1 MRVTSYCIRR
11 PQRLPATIGFE
22 LTNCAGSFFRSQ
34 RSASGSVK
42 VKPFRSAMNAML
54 ACLTSVNFPA
64 SQPSPSVSPETGGN
78 PMRSFRRSASVMLLS
93 SIAVIAA
100 LVAIRTSTAQPQKP
114 AEKDAKKTEQK
125 TEQKELLTVQPAAS
139 QTPPD
144 KSQQPSTKILLPQG
158 EVDEKNPV
166 ITNTDLITFN
176 VTVTDIYGR
185 FVSGLSKTA
194 FGIFD
199 DKSQQDI
206 TFFSDEDA
214 PVSVG
219 VLFDVSGSMSGEKV
233 RRARDALAHFIQT
246 SHDRDEYFLIGFNS
260 RAQLLMDRTRDG
272 NAVLDKLTFVQT
284 KNNTALYDA
293 CYLGVERV
301 QRGTHPKRALL
312 LISDGQDNN
321 SRYTFNE
328 LRRVLK
334 ESDVVLYAIG
344 ILGGGDPGSALGME
358 GQSILD
364 QLAGVSGGK
373 AFYPRSGAEMDDIF
387 EQIALELR
395 HQYSVG
401 YKPANFNSDGK
412 WHKIKVTVHPPR
424 GLPRLFVRSK
434 EGYFAIANPK

>member
-1 MRVTSYCIRR
+1 MGVVMKPRR
-11 PQRLPATIGFE
+11 Q
-22 LTNCAGSFFRSQ
+22 S
-34 RSASGSVK
+34 
-42 VKPFRSAMNAML
+42 
-54 ACLTSVNFPA
+54 
-64 SQPSPSVSPETGGN
+64 
-78 PMRSFRRSASVMLLS
+78 
-93 SIAVIAA
+93 A
-100 LVAIRTSTAQPQKP
+100 LVTLFFFIVFCLAAFTGSQTGSAQKKP
-114 AEKDAKKTEQK
+114 AEKPSPTPNN
-125 TEQKELLTVQPAAS
+125 ELLPVEPARPQPEPTKETEKPGKTTGVIVADE
-139 QTPPD
+139 QN
-144 KSQQPSTKILLPQG
+144 KSGK
-158 EVDEKNPV
+158 EVDEKTPV

-185 FVSGLSKTA
+185 FVSGLSKNA
-194 FGIFD
+194 FSIFD
-199 DKSQQDI
+199 EKQPQEI
-206 TFFSDEDA
+206 TFFSDDDS

-219 VLFDVSGSMSGEKV
+219 VLFDVSGSMSGDKV
-233 RRARDALAHFIQT
+233 RRARDALSHFIQT

-344 ILGGGDPGSALGME
+344 ILGGSDVGSSLGME

-364 QLAGVSGGK
+364 ELAGVSGGK
-373 AFYPRSGAEMDDIF
+373 AFYPRGPAEMDDIF

-395 HQYSVG
+395 HQYSIG
-401 YKPANFNSDGK
+401 YRPGNFTNDGK
-412 WHKIKVTVHPPR
+412 WHKIKVKLTPPR
-424 GLPRLFVRSK
+424 GLPRLFPRYK
-434 EGYFAIANPK
+434 EGYYAIANPK

>member
-1 MRVTSYCIRR
+1 MGVLMKPRR
-11 PQRLPATIGFE
+11 LSA
-22 LTNCAGSFFRSQ
+22 LTVVSLFAVFCLVAFT
-34 RSASGSVK
+34 ASETGRAQK
-42 VKPFRSAMNAML
+42 KP
-54 ACLTSVNFPA
+54 TEK
-64 SQPSPSVSPETGGN
+64 PSPTPG
-78 PMRSFRRSASVMLLS
+78 
-93 SIAVIAA
+93 
-100 LVAIRTSTAQPQKP
+100 
-114 AEKDAKKTEQK
+114 
-125 TEQKELLTVQPAAS
+125 KELLTVDPERPQAPAKQSEEPAPKPEP
-139 QTPPD
+139 TKEPE
-144 KSQQPSTKILLPQG
+144 KQQSGDAPQQKPG
-158 EVDEKNPV
+158 TEVDEKTPV
-166 ITNTDLITFN
+166 ITNTDLITFT

-185 FVSGLSKTA
+185 FVSGLSKNA
-194 FGIFD
+194 FSIFD
-199 DKSQQDI
+199 DKQQQEI
-206 TFFSDEDA
+206 TYFSDDDS

-219 VLFDVSGSMSGEKV
+219 VLFDVSGSMSGDKV

-301 QRGTHPKRALL
+301 QRGAHSKRALL

-328 LRRVLK
+328 LRRALK

-344 ILGGGDPGSALGME
+344 ILGGSDVGSTLGME

-364 QLAGVSGGK
+364 ELAGVSGGK
-373 AFYPRSGAEMDDIF
+373 AFYPRGPAEMDDIF

-395 HQYSVG
+395 HQYSIG
-401 YKPANFNSDGK
+401 YRPANFNNNGK
-412 WHKIKVTVHPPR
+412 WHKIKVKVNPPR

-434 EGYFAIANPK
+434 EGYYATANPK

>member
-1 MRVTSYCIRR
+1 
-11 PQRLPATIGFE
+11 
-22 LTNCAGSFFRSQ
+22 
-34 RSASGSVK
+34 
-42 VKPFRSAMNAML
+42 
-54 ACLTSVNFPA
+54 
-64 SQPSPSVSPETGGN
+64 
-78 PMRSFRRSASVMLLS
+78 MRSPRR
-93 SIAVIAA
+93 IALT
-100 LVAIRTSTAQPQKP
+100 LVAVGALITASITVATDSLAQKKPAQPPDKQT
-114 AEKDAKKTEQK
+114 EKQTQDPP
-125 TEQKELLTVQPAAS
+125 QKELLTVQPAAT
-139 QTPPD
+139 QTPPAD
-144 KSQQPSTKILLPQG
+144 QGQKPSNATKILLPEG
-158 EVDEKNPV
+158 GVDSQNAV
-166 ITNTDLITFN
+166 ITNTDLVTFN

-185 FVSGLSKTA
+185 FVAGLGKQA
-194 FGIFD
+194 FSVLD
-199 DKSQQDI
+199 EKAPQEI

-219 VLFDVSGSMSGEKV
+219 ILFDVSGSMSGDKV

-272 NAVLDKLTFVQT
+272 QAVLDKLTFVQT

-301 QRGTHPKRALL
+301 QRGTHSKRALL

-344 ILGGGDPGSALGME
+344 ILGGSDMGSALGME
-358 GQSILD
+358 GQGTLD
-364 QLAGVSGGK
+364 ELSGVSGGK

-395 HQYSVG
+395 HQYSIG
-401 YKPANFNSDGK
+401 FKPKNFVTDGK
-412 WHKIKVTVHPPR
+412 WHKIKVDVHPPR
-424 GLPRLFVRSK
+424 GLPKLFVRTK
-434 EGYFAIANPK
+434 QGYFAITNPK

>member
-1 MRVTSYCIRR
+1 MKSRR
-11 PQRLPATIGFE
+11 YVEPAVLAACMI
-22 LTNCAGSFFRSQ
+22 LTVAFAAAPLAIAQ
-34 RSASGSVK
+34 Q
-42 VKPFRSAMNAML
+42 KPEDK
-54 ACLTSVNFPA
+54 P
-64 SQPSPSVSPETGGN
+64 
-78 PMRSFRRSASVMLLS
+78 
-93 SIAVIAA
+93 
-100 LVAIRTSTAQPQKP
+100 AQPT
-114 AEKDAKKTEQK
+114 EKKD
-125 TEQKELLTVQPAAS
+125 LLKVEPAA
-139 QTPPD
+139 QPTPPD
-144 KSQQPSTKILLPQG
+144 ATPKKSPQKTDTRIQLPG
-158 EVDEKNPV
+158 GDVDDKNPV
-166 ITNTDLITFN
+166 ITNTDLITFT

-185 FVSGLSKTA
+185 FVSGLGQKA
-194 FGIFD
+194 FTIFD
-199 DKSQQDI
+199 DKAEQNI
-206 TFFSDEDA
+206 TFFSDDDS

-219 VLFDVSGSMSGEKV
+219 ILFDVSGSMSGDKV
-233 RRARDALAHFIQT
+233 RRARDALGHFVQT

-344 ILGGGDPGSALGME
+344 ILGGSDVGSSLGME
-358 GQSILD
+358 GQGIMD
-364 QLAGVSGGK
+364 ELAGVSGGK
-373 AFYPRSGAEMDDIF
+373 AFYPRSNAEMDDIF

-395 HQYSVG
+395 HQYSIG
-401 YKPANFNSDGK
+401 YRPPNFTNDGK
-412 WHKIKVTVHPPR
+412 WHKIKVKVAPPR

>member
-1 MRVTSYCIRR
+1 MKSRRHAVSAVLVTCMI
-11 PQRLPATIGFE
+11 LAIAF
-22 LTNCAGSFFRSQ
+22 AGS
-34 RSASGSVK
+34 
-42 VKPFRSAMNAML
+42 
-54 ACLTSVNFPA
+54 
-64 SQPSPSVSPETGGN
+64 
-78 PMRSFRRSASVMLLS
+78 LL
-93 SIAVIAA
+93 
-100 LVAIRTSTAQPQKP
+100 STAQQKP
-114 AEKDAKKTEQK
+114 ADKPAPPPEN
-125 TEQKELLTVQPAAS
+125 KELLTVEPAARP
-139 QTPPD
+139 TPPAGA
-144 KSQQPSTKILLPQG
+144 SQKGPQKAPTKIQLPG
-158 EVDEKNPV
+158 GDVDDKKPI
-166 ITNTDLITFN
+166 ITNTDLITFT

-185 FVSGLSKTA
+185 FVSGLGKSA
-194 FGIFD
+194 FSITD
-199 DKSQQDI
+199 EKNPQEI
-206 TFFSDEDA
+206 TFFSDEDS

-219 VLFDVSGSMSGEKV
+219 ILFDVSGSMSGDKV
-233 RRARDALAHFIQT
+233 RRARDALSHFVQT

-272 NAVLDKLTFVQT
+272 QAVLDKLTFVQT

-344 ILGGGDPGSALGME
+344 ILGGSDAGSSLGME
-358 GQSILD
+358 GQGIMD
-364 QLAGVSGGK
+364 DLAGVSGGK
-373 AFYPRSGAEMDDIF
+373 AFYPRSAAEMDDIF

-395 HQYSVG
+395 HQYSIG
-401 YKPANFNSDGK
+401 YRPPNFVSDGK
-412 WHKIKVTVHPPR
+412 WHRIKVKVAAPR

>member
-1 MRVTSYCIRR
+1 MRSPRR
-11 PQRLPATIGFE
+11 
-22 LTNCAGSFFRSQ
+22 
-34 RSASGSVK
+34 K
-42 VKPFRSAMNAML
+42 
-54 ACLTSVNFPA
+54 ACLVLI
-64 SQPSPSVSPETGGN
+64 
-78 PMRSFRRSASVMLLS
+78 SATVL
-93 SIAVIAA
+93 AA
-100 LVAIRTSTAQPQKP
+100 LFTIRTSNAQQKP
-114 AEKDAKKTEQK
+114 EEKQPPPTEK
-125 TEQKELLTVQPAAS
+125 KELLKVEPAPVA
-139 QTPPD
+139 TPPD
-144 KSQQPSTKILLPQG
+144 NGNKKTPQKPSTKIQLPEG
-158 EVDEKNPV
+158 EVDDKNPV
-166 ITNTDLITFN
+166 ITNTDLITFT

-185 FVSGLSKTA
+185 FVSGLGQNA
-194 FGIFD
+194 FTIFD
-199 DKSQQDI
+199 DKAEQNI

-219 VLFDVSGSMSGEKV
+219 ILFDVSGSMSGDKV
-233 RRARDALAHFIQT
+233 HRARDALAHFIQT

-344 ILGGGDPGSALGME
+344 ILGGTDMGSALGME
-358 GQSILD
+358 GQGILD
-364 QLAGVSGGK
+364 ELAGVSGGK

-395 HQYSVG
+395 HQYSIG
-401 YKPANFNSDGK
+401 YRPVNFISNGK
-412 WHKIKVTVHPPR
+412 WHKIKVKVSPPR

>member
-1 MRVTSYCIRR
+1 MRSPRR
-11 PQRLPATIGFE
+11 AARLVLISSAILAALFTIG
-22 LTNCAGSFFRSQ
+22 
-34 RSASGSVK
+34 
-42 VKPFRSAMNAML
+42 
-54 ACLTSVNFPA
+54 
-64 SQPSPSVSPETGGN
+64 
-78 PMRSFRRSASVMLLS
+78 
-93 SIAVIAA
+93 
-100 LVAIRTSTAQPQKP
+100 TSTAQQKPDEKQSPQTEKKELLKVEPAPVATPPDTGNQKGQKP
-114 AEKDAKKTEQK
+114 A
-125 TEQKELLTVQPAAS
+125 
-139 QTPPD
+139 
-144 KSQQPSTKILLPQG
+144 TKIQLPEG
-158 EVDEKNPV
+158 EVDDKGPV
-166 ITNTDLITFN
+166 ITNTDLITFT
-176 VTVTDIYGR
+176 VTVTDTYGR
-185 FVSGLSKTA
+185 FVSGLSKNA
-194 FGIFD
+194 FAIFD
-199 DKSQQDI
+199 DKSEQDI

-219 VLFDVSGSMSGEKV
+219 ILFDVSGSMSGDKV

-272 NAVLDKLTFVQT
+272 QAVLDKLTFVQT

-344 ILGGGDPGSALGME
+344 ILGGSDMGSALGME
-358 GQSILD
+358 GQGILD
-364 QLAGVSGGK
+364 ELAGVSGGK

-395 HQYSVG
+395 HQYSIG
-401 YKPANFNSDGK
+401 YKPVNFVSNGK
-412 WHKIKVTVHPPR
+412 WHKIKVKVNPPR